1 MLEEVVL
8 YLSCSTGNGI
18 LVGMLGVA
26 YFANIHSLAY
36 FVIFQLLAGMLSV
49 RLSYIYSNQYTIT
62 PVLPYKEHCN
72 NIMHFS
78 GTTI

>member
-1 MLEEVVL
+1 MLEVVNQ
-8 YLSCSTGNGI
+8 LSYPTGNGV

-49 RLSYIYSNQYTIT
+49 RLSYIRSTIT
-62 PVLPYKEHCN
+62 PVLLHKN
-72 NIMHFS
+72 
-78 GTTI
+78 